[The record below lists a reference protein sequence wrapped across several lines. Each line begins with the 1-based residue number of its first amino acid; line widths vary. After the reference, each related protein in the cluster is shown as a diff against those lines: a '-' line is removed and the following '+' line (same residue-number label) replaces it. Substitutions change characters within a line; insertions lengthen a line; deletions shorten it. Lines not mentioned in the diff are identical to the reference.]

1 MVMQI
6 KLVVVVVVTFYMP
19 GRAQHSKSSSLLHQ
33 VSLVNI
39 ATRYFC
45 SKPSRNL
52 TIEDCP
58 REHDWFFKNE
68 RPSVTE
74 NYW

>member
-6 KLVVVVVVTFYMP
+6 KLVVVVTFYMP
-19 GRAQHSKSSSLLHQ
+19 GPAQHSNSSSLLHE

-58 REHDWFFKNE
+58 REHDCFFKNE
-68 RPSVTE
+68 QPSITD